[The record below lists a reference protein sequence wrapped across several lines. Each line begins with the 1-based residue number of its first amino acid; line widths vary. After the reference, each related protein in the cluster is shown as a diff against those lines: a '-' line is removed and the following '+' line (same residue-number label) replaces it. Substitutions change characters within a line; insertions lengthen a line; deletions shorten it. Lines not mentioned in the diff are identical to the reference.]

1 MLNLKIM
8 SNKTETRVWVVSKA
22 ASDRWHLM
30 DYVLDLH
37 IITGPNGMCRC
48 GEDGI
53 TCLERLR
60 RVSHEIGSAL
70 LGAHMVKSMG
80 GEKFTQVVGNA
91 DPKHHE

>member
-1 MLNLKIM
+1 M
-8 SNKTETRVWVVSKA
+8 STQISNNDGAQSG
-22 ASDRWHLM
+22 ASLPPRTGSALPDYGHLM

-60 RVSHEIGSAL
+60 CVSHEIGSAL
-70 LGAHMVKSMG
+70 LGAHMTKSMG
-80 GEKFTQVVGNA
+80 GTKFTSN
-91 DPKHHE
+91 DK